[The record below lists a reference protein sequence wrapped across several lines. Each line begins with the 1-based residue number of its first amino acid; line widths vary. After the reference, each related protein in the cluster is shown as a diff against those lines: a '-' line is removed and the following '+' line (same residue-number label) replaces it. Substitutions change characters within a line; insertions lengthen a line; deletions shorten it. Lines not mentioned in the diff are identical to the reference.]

1 MNHKAGGIK
10 RICFSTA
17 LTLVLVVCS
26 RGQAP
31 QQKSNG
37 DTLRNLN
44 ASLEQVATTVFPAI
58 VHIEVVSY
66 EPSSD
71 RDDDAK
77 VQTFSKQRGS
87 GSGMIVDSSGYIVT
101 AYHVIDKARRI
112 RVELDSHVHP
122 HPISGEDNNKRSLSF
137 EPKIVGIFK
146 EGDIAVLKI
155 DAKDLPTVSFS
166 KSSGL
171 KQGDLVAALGGAE
184 GFRNSL
190 SLGVVSAVDR
200 QIEPDDSL
208 VYVQTDAALASGC
221 SGGPLVNIQGE
232 MVGMDVFS
240 ITERGRIERLGFA
253 VPSDLV
259 RYVYQQI
266 RQYGYVPRP
275 YLGIDVQGI
284 TPTLASALQLKTD
297 AGIVISGV
305 AAGSPAE
312 KAELKAGD
320 VIVSVDGASAR
331 SVPQLMWTLLH
342 KRQGD
347 HVRLEV
353 VRKSD
358 TVALNLLLAAM
369 PPDSEDSRPP
379 DDVDDT
385 ALPRLGVMV
394 SGRKQELTEE
404 KNKHLNAGVLVIAQL
419 RGVDPEPQ
427 LNAGD
432 VIRSINAIS
441 ITSATQLRAVL
452 DNFHSGDAIA
462 LHVERKGRLMY
473 IAFELD

>member
-10 RICFSTA
+10 CLFVSTA
-17 LTLVLVVCS
+17 LIFVLVVCS

-31 QQKSNG
+31 KQNSNG
-37 DTLRNLN
+37 DTLRSLN
-44 ASLEQVATTVFPAI
+44 ESLEKVATTVFPAI

-77 VQTFSKQRGS
+77 VQTVSKQRGS
-87 GSGMIVDSSGYIVT
+87 GSGMIVDSSGYVVT
-101 AYHVIDKARRI
+101 AFHVIDKARRI
-112 RVELDSHVHP
+112 RVELDSHVR
-122 HPISGEDNNKRSLSF
+122 STGEGNSNKHSLSF
-137 EPKIVGIFK
+137 EPKVVGIFK
-146 EGDIAVLKI
+146 EADIAVLKI
-155 DAKDLPTVSFS
+155 DANDLPTVSFS
-166 KSSGL
+166 SSNSL
-171 KQGDLVAALGGAE
+171 RQGELVAALGGAE

-190 SLGVVSAVDR
+190 SLGVVSAVER

-208 VYVQTDAALASGC
+208 VYVQTDAALAAGC

-253 VPSDLV
+253 VPSDVV

-284 TPTLASALQLKTD
+284 TPPLASALQLPTD
-297 AGIVISGV
+297 AGIIVSGV

-312 KAELKAGD
+312 KAALQAGD
-320 VIVSVDGASAR
+320 VIVSIDGVSTR

-342 KRQGD
+342 KRQGE

-353 VRKSD
+353 VRKSN
-358 TVALNLLLAAM
+358 TVMLNLLLAAL
-369 PPDSEDSRPP
+369 PPDAEDSRPP
-379 DDVDDT
+379 DDVEET
-385 ALPRLGVMV
+385 AVPRLGIMV
-394 SGRKQELTEE
+394 SGRKPELTEE
-404 KNKHLNAGVLVIAQL
+404 KSKHINGGVMVIAQL
-419 RGVDPEPQ
+419 RGIDPEPQ

-441 ITSATQLRAVL
+441 ITSATQLRTVL
-452 DNFHSGDAIA
+452 DSFHSGDAIA
-462 LHVERKGRLMY
+462 LHVERKGKLMY

>member
-10 RICFSTA
+10 LLFVSTA
-17 LTLVLVVCS
+17 LIFVLVVCS

-31 QQKSNG
+31 KQNSNR
-37 DTLRNLN
+37 DTLRSLN
-44 ASLEQVATTVFPAI
+44 ESLEQVATTVFPAI

-77 VQTFSKQRGS
+77 VQTVSKQRGS
-87 GSGMIVDSSGYIVT
+87 GSGMIVDSGGYVVT
-101 AYHVIDKARRI
+101 AFHVIDKARRI

-122 HPISGEDNNKRSLSF
+122 PGEGNNKHRLSF

-146 EGDIAVLKI
+146 EADIAVLKI

-166 KSSGL
+166 SSNSL
-171 KQGDLVAALGGAE
+171 KQGELVAALGGAE

-190 SLGVVSAVDR
+190 SLGVVSAVER

-208 VYVQTDAALASGC
+208 VYVQTDAALAAGC

-253 VPSDLV
+253 VPSDVV

-284 TPTLASALQLKTD
+284 TPPLASALQLSTD
-297 AGIVISGV
+297 AGIIVSGV

-312 KAELKAGD
+312 KAALQAGD
-320 VIVSVDGASAR
+320 VIVSIDGASTR
-331 SVPQLMWTLLH
+331 SVPQLMWALLH
-342 KRQGD
+342 KRQGE

-358 TVALNLLLAAM
+358 TVTLNLLLAAL
-369 PPDSEDSRPP
+369 PRDAEDSRPP
-379 DDVDDT
+379 DDVEET
-385 ALPRLGVMV
+385 AVPRLGIMV
-394 SGRKQELTEE
+394 SGRKPELTEE
-404 KNKHLNAGVLVIAQL
+404 KSKHLNGGVMVIAQL
-419 RGVDPEPQ
+419 RGIDPEPQ

-452 DNFHSGDAIA
+452 DSFHSGDAIA